1 MPADAAPGRKAADA
15 AEAAVKL
22 SDIPIDSTRAPEGPG
37 PSLAALW
44 QGQAG
49 LWTRHHL
56 TQRLEG
62 AAQYAF
68 YHGVRP
74 FPPEFPAAL
83 GRMLGPVAGYID
95 RNRSYVAHMNRA
107 IPRIRPDLDAAGQQA
122 LLARWWRNIGITHAL
137 FPSHEKLARPARV
150 TVQGAERFA
159 EADRLGNTIYLLVHL
174 GSWEMLSH
182 IFTRHHERPWVGIY
196 QPQMSRFQNRLIFA
210 GRRRHRFYV
219 FPPSTQLP
227 RRLIKL
233 IEGGCN
239 GAFFIDE
246 VSEGQSRFPLWG
258 RAVPSGSNVAFSLKL
273 AHRLGARLQPGYLLR
288 EPQGRSSVHLLEP
301 FSARTDLPRD
311 VFVRRTTRTLSALFE
326 PIIAE
331 HLDQWYMLKEL
342 RL

>member
-1 MPADAAPGRKAADA
+1 M
-15 AEAAVKL
+15 KL

-150 TVQGAERFA
+150 TVQG
-159 EADRLGNTIYLLVHL
+159 
-174 GSWEMLSH
+174 
-182 IFTRHHERPWVGIY
+182 
-196 QPQMSRFQNRLIFA
+196 
-210 GRRRHRFYV
+210 
-219 FPPSTQLP
+219 
-227 RRLIKL
+227 
-233 IEGGCN
+233 
-239 GAFFIDE
+239 
-246 VSEGQSRFPLWG
+246 
-258 RAVPSGSNVAFSLKL
+258 
-273 AHRLGARLQPGYLLR
+273 
-288 EPQGRSSVHLLEP
+288 
-301 FSARTDLPRD
+301 
-311 VFVRRTTRTLSALFE
+311 
-326 PIIAE
+326 
-331 HLDQWYMLKEL
+331 
-342 RL
+342 